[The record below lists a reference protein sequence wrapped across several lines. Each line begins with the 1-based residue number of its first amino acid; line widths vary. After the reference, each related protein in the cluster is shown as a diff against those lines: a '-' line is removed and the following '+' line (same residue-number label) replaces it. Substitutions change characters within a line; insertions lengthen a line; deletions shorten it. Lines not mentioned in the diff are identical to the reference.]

1 MAPPPAVD
9 APIVAVTVYPSQAR
23 VTRRGTATV
32 AAGTA
37 DVAITGLPSSLLDD
51 SVRVTGRGAA
61 RVVGV
66 EVARRFVEAAPD
78 AVVAELEERLRSLR
92 QDDQAL
98 LDRDASA
105 AAQTELL
112 GALARRGGRSLADA
126 LAAGTADGTRVEAFG
141 GTLVAQLDAV
151 ASTRRDVARQRE
163 ELARRIAAA
172 EGELELRRRQA
183 DVNRRDVVVSLEA
196 DADAAVE
203 LDVSYLVLSA
213 SWTPVYDARLADGK
227 VTLTWHGLVTQ
238 RSGEDW
244 PVTDLSLST
253 ARPAAAAGIPELDPW
268 YVDVWQPPPQP
279 MPRQPA
285 VRAAAAGG
293 RFGME
298 AAAAPA
304 AMLEVAE
311 VAIEQATA
319 TAEQGV
325 TAVTWRLPRP
335 IAVPA
340 DGSPHKA
347 TITSL
352 TLDAALDYLSVPKL
366 APEVYLRATVTNTSA
381 HTLLPGRVSVF
392 HDADFVGTTTLDAV
406 APGEEIELQLGVD
419 DRVTVERELTRRQTS
434 KTVLGNVRRTAVT
447 YTITVDSHLPAT
459 AKVSVQDQFPV
470 SRHERIKVDDTSASP
485 EPSDR
490 TDLGVVTWTFEV
502 EPGAS
507 RELTLSFQLEHP
519 RDLQVAGFSD

>member
-32 AAGTA
+32 AGGTS

-66 EVARRFVEAAPD
+66 EVARRFVEHAPD
-78 AVVAELEERLRSLR
+78 AAVAELEARLRSLR

-105 AAQTELL
+105 AAQAELL

-126 LAAGTADGTRVEAFG
+126 LAAGTADGARVDAFG
-141 GTLVAQLDAV
+141 ATLVAQLDAV

-183 DVNRRDVVVSLEA
+183 DVNRRDVVVSVEA
-196 DADAAVE
+196 DAETAVE
-203 LDVSYLVLSA
+203 LDVSYLVPAA
-213 SWTPVYDARLADGK
+213 SWTPVYDARLADGT
-227 VTLTWHGLVTQ
+227 VALTWHGLVTQ

-244 PVTDLSLST
+244 PVTELSLST

-268 YVDVWQPPPQP
+268 YVDEWRPPP
-279 MPRQPA
+279 MPRQLA
-285 VRAAAAGG
+285 ARAAGAQAEFAA
-293 RFGME
+293 RS
-298 AAAAPA
+298 APAPA
-304 AMLEVAE
+304 AMLAVAD
-311 VAIEQATA
+311 VDMVQATA
-319 TAEQGV
+319 TAEQGA
-325 TAVTWRLPRP
+325 TAVTWKLPRP

-352 TLDAALDYLSVPKL
+352 SLDAALDYLTVPKL

-392 HDADFVGTTTLDAV
+392 HAADFVGTTTVDAV

-447 YTITVDSHLPAT
+447 YTITVASHLPAA

-485 EPSDR
+485 EPSAR
-490 TDLGVVTWTFEV
+490 TDLGVVTWTLEL

-519 RDLQVAGFSD
+519 KDLKVAGFFD